1 MILPTTKALIVEATA
16 GSGKTTTIVDGLSYA
31 KNNQMPAKYKPSDEQ
46 LAIWDWIDNE
56 VDMNSEVV
64 VCAFSNAIAD
74 ELKKRLTF
82 GTATT
87 IHSLGCRIMREN
99 GVKIGR
105 PDNWKTANLY
115 QKYVGAKNLKDL
127 TKLQREILD
136 DVKELVK
143 LCKDNVITEDVV
155 TEELL
160 AVLAMDGEYS
170 FSTSAAACVDAV
182 KYVLE
187 VGSQIVYAGPKANAF
202 SRSASLK
209 STEIDFDDMIY
220 LPVRN
225 GWTVKA
231 DMIITDEC
239 LPGWTPVMLGS
250 GGSKAIQDVMVG
262 DVVRSF
268 DVTTGKANNC
278 KVTATQKIVN
288 RKPLVKVRVQHN
300 HKTKGNYAGNF
311 VVCTIDHK
319 IWTVN
324 NGWVY
329 AGDLKIGETVIV
341 ETAAETTQKGKIS
354 AVGKDRLSRIHQ
366 GNKKGLGNSGGDR
379 EVFNAIKG
387 GNGRGPTEPQK
398 LLFDA
403 LGDGWYMEYVVKTG
417 DAPNFGRGDKPT
429 HYKIDLA
436 NPEYQI
442 AVEID
447 GASHTTTKEIDIKK
461 DIFLESKGWKVFRFK
476 NRDVARDFAAILQA
490 VCPDGKS
497 CPMPA
502 TVISV
507 DKTYISENYVYDIT
521 VKDCHNFYANGI
533 LVHNC
538 QDLSPAKLKLVADQ
552 DCGRYVM
559 VGDPNQAIFAFAG
572 SMTDSFSKIAGA
584 FDKVEVLPLS
594 YTYRCGKTIVA
605 EAQKIVGNAIN
616 AGVNNPEGS
625 IETVMVEDMNLAE
638 GDMLVSRVNAP
649 LMRLAWNLVKEGK
662 KCCVVGRSIGAG
674 LIKLVN
680 KVNPKGN
687 NDSVLLCE
695 AIEEWRSHQI
705 RLLQSKKYDT
715 ESRQIAIGDQADC
728 IMTLASACRQVDV
741 LCDFVRNIF
750 NDTEKKAIRLSSIHR
765 AKGLEAPTVYFYNPK
780 NVPHYMAKTPEAI
793 KQEWNLRFVAITRA
807 IDKLVY
813 VELPEKKE

>member
-182 KYVLE
+182 KYILE

-225 GWTVKA
+225 GWTIKA

-250 GGSKAIQDVMVG
+250 GGSKALQDVMVG

-268 DVTTGKANNC
+268 DVTTGKAKNC
-278 KVTATQKIVN
+278 KVTATQKIAN

-324 NGWVY
+324 NGWIY
-329 AGDLKIGETVIV
+329 AGDLKVGETVIV

-354 AVGKDRLSRIHQ
+354 AVG
-366 GNKKGLGNSGGDR
+366 
-379 EVFNAIKG
+379 
-387 GNGRGPTEPQK
+387 
-398 LLFDA
+398 
-403 LGDGWYMEYVVKTG
+403 
-417 DAPNFGRGDKPT
+417 
-429 HYKIDLA
+429 
-436 NPEYQI
+436 
-442 AVEID
+442 
-447 GASHTTTKEIDIKK
+447 
-461 DIFLESKGWKVFRFK
+461 
-476 NRDVARDFAAILQA
+476 
-490 VCPDGKS
+490 CPDGKS

-538 QDLSPAKLKLVADQ
+538 QDLSPAKLKLVANQ
-552 DCGRYVM
+552 DCSRYVM

-594 YTYRCGKTIVA
+594 YTYRCGKSIVA

-616 AGVNNPEGS
+616 AGETNPEGEVCH
-625 IETVMVEDMNLAE
+625 IEAADMDLQI

-649 LMRLAWNLVKEGK
+649 LMRIAWKLVKANK
-662 KCCVVGRSIGAG
+662 PVQVVGRNIGTG
-674 LIKLVN
+674 LTRLINKLTDKQTVDAVTLCQLVEDWRDHQIKL
-680 KVNPKGN
+680 
-687 NDSVLLCE
+687 
-695 AIEEWRSHQI
+695 
-705 RLLQSKKYDT
+705 LQTKKYDT

-728 IMTLASACRQVDV
+728 ICTIATNCKTSAEV
-741 LCDFVRNIF
+741 LSFIQQIF
-750 NDTEKKAIRLSSIHR
+750 NDVEKGTIRLSSIHR

>member
-1 MILPTTKALIVEATA
+1 VEKIVPTTKALSVEATA

-56 VDMNSEVV
+56 VDMNREVV

-182 KYVLE
+182 KYILE

-225 GWTVKA
+225 GWTIKA

-250 GGSKAIQDVMVG
+250 GGSKALQDVMVG

-268 DVTTGKANNC
+268 DVTTGKAKNC
-278 KVTATQKIVN
+278 KVTATQKIAN

-324 NGWVY
+324 NGWIY
-329 AGDLKIGETVIV
+329 AGDLKVGETVIV

-354 AVGKDRLSRIHQ
+354 AVG
-366 GNKKGLGNSGGDR
+366 
-379 EVFNAIKG
+379 
-387 GNGRGPTEPQK
+387 
-398 LLFDA
+398 
-403 LGDGWYMEYVVKTG
+403 
-417 DAPNFGRGDKPT
+417 
-429 HYKIDLA
+429 
-436 NPEYQI
+436 
-442 AVEID
+442 
-447 GASHTTTKEIDIKK
+447 
-461 DIFLESKGWKVFRFK
+461 
-476 NRDVARDFAAILQA
+476 
-490 VCPDGKS
+490 CPDGKS

-538 QDLSPAKLKLVADQ
+538 QDLSPAKLKLVANQ
-552 DCGRYVM
+552 DCSRYVM

-616 AGVNNPEGS
+616 AGETNPEGEVCH
-625 IETVMVEDMNLAE
+625 IEAADMDLQI

-649 LMRLAWNLVKEGK
+649 LMRIAWKLVKANK
-662 KCCVVGRSIGAG
+662 PVQVVGRNIGTG
-674 LIKLVN
+674 LTRLINKLTDKQTVDAVTLCQLVEDWRDHQIKL
-680 KVNPKGN
+680 
-687 NDSVLLCE
+687 
-695 AIEEWRSHQI
+695 
-705 RLLQSKKYDT
+705 LQTKKYDT

-728 IMTLASACRQVDV
+728 ICTIATNCKTSAEV
-741 LCDFVRNIF
+741 LSFIQQIF
-750 NDTEKKAIRLSSIHR
+750 NDVEKGTIRLSSIHR
-765 AKGLEAPTVYFYNPK
+765 AKGLEADRVYFYNPR
-780 NVPHYMAKTPEAI
+780 NVPHPLAKTEEAK
-793 KQEWNLRFVAITRA
+793 KQEWNLKFVAVTRA
-807 IDKLVY
+807 IHKLVY
-813 VELPEKKE
+813 VKVPENINKT

>member
-182 KYVLE
+182 KYILE

-225 GWTVKA
+225 GWTIKA

-250 GGSKAIQDVMVG
+250 GGSKSIQDVMVG

-268 DVTTGKANNC
+268 DVTTGKAKNC
-278 KVTATQKIVN
+278 KVTATQKIAN

-324 NGWVY
+324 NGWIY
-329 AGDLKIGETVIV
+329 AGDLKVGETVIV

-354 AVGKDRLSRIHQ
+354 AVG
-366 GNKKGLGNSGGDR
+366 
-379 EVFNAIKG
+379 
-387 GNGRGPTEPQK
+387 
-398 LLFDA
+398 
-403 LGDGWYMEYVVKTG
+403 
-417 DAPNFGRGDKPT
+417 
-429 HYKIDLA
+429 
-436 NPEYQI
+436 
-442 AVEID
+442 
-447 GASHTTTKEIDIKK
+447 
-461 DIFLESKGWKVFRFK
+461 
-476 NRDVARDFAAILQA
+476 
-490 VCPDGKS
+490 CPDGKS

-538 QDLSPAKLKLVADQ
+538 QDLSPAKLKLVANQ
-552 DCGRYVM
+552 DCSRYVM

-616 AGVNNPEGS
+616 AGETNPEGEVCH
-625 IETVMVEDMNLAE
+625 IEAADMDLQI

-649 LMRLAWNLVKEGK
+649 LMRIAWKLVKANK
-662 KCCVVGRSIGAG
+662 PVQVVGRNIGTG
-674 LIKLVN
+674 LTRLINKLTDKQTVDAVTLCQLVEDWRDHQIKL
-680 KVNPKGN
+680 
-687 NDSVLLCE
+687 
-695 AIEEWRSHQI
+695 
-705 RLLQSKKYDT
+705 LQTKKYDT

-728 IMTLASACRQVDV
+728 ICTIATNCKTSAEV
-741 LCDFVRNIF
+741 LSFIQQIF
-750 NDTEKKAIRLSSIHR
+750 NDVEKGTIRLSSIHR
-765 AKGLEAPTVYFYNPK
+765 AKGLEADRVYFYNPR
-780 NVPHYMAKTPEAI
+780 NVPHPLAKTEEAK
-793 KQEWNLRFVAITRA
+793 KQEWNLKFVAVTRA
-807 IDKLVY
+807 IHKLVY
-813 VELPEKKE
+813 VKVPENINKT